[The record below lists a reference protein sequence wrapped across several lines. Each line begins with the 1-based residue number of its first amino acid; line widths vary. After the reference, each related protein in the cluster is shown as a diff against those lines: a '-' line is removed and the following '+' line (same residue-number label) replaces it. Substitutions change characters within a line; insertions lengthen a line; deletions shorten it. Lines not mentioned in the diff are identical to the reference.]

1 MLVSGLTFSTNITRG
16 TTDPGIDSVT
26 WIKSGDHIALVSF
39 LATRWCHL
47 HQLQIWPPDGATC
60 IWYLH
65 QPEPHQLS
73 QHKVPQWVE
82 TSGPIDRTPD
92 LPGSD
97 KKRLLISKNYM
108 SFNENLYFRD
118 NNKNIFLVMHLQL
131 LSSPSRIFNF
141 HNLNFRILHA
151 VSEWFVNFFLLH
163 WLSQ

>member
-26 WIKSGDHIALVSF
+26 WIKFGDHIALVSF

-82 TSGPIDRTPD
+82 TSGPIDRTPGT
-92 LPGSD
+92 PGSD
-97 KKRLLISKNYM
+97 NQMGAFKTLYQNSRDGKCENIKFESIILYVKRVLLGKVWMLDVIEQASW
-108 SFNENLYFRD
+108 
-118 NNKNIFLVMHLQL
+118 V
-131 LSSPSRIFNF
+131 
-141 HNLNFRILHA
+141 
-151 VSEWFVNFFLLH
+151 
-163 WLSQ
+163 